1 MSYIA
6 HENDGLWSVA
16 NSEEILCYLVPRSEA
31 AELLGDD
38 AETVLVSAPA
48 ESWFPTLLAAL
59 ESTTGNV
66 QGSLDDFKAKYEAD
80 KLEQRMSQLCSVLSR
95 VAADVGI
102 IGREIERQNSE
113 RAERL
118 QAERSQAE
126 REAER
131 QPLLDEYE
139 TLATELEQLNAWL
152 KQQLELL
159 RKKSRLGQRATM
171 KDLAGTK
178 QAVRAKEIRKRL
190 SQLEGELV
198 V

>member
-1 MSYIA
+1 MTFIA

-31 AELLGDD
+31 AELLGDE

-48 ESWFPTLLAAL
+48 ESWFPTLLSAL
-59 ESTTGNV
+59 EFTTGSV

-80 KLEQRMSQLCSVLSR
+80 KLEQRMSQLSSVLSK
-95 VAADVGI
+95 VANDVGV
-102 IGREIERQNSE
+102 IGREIERQNTE
-113 RAERL
+113 RAE
-118 QAERSQAE
+118 QAEATRLRAE
-126 REAER
+126 QEAER

-171 KDLAGTK
+171 QDLAGTK
-178 QAVRAKEIRKRL
+178 QALRAKEIRKRL
-190 SQLEGELV
+190 SQLEGELA
-198 V
+198 